1 MRRPSTLPST
11 GPRIIKRQKSRDMK
25 KTVIFDIGGVLAGYN
40 WRDFMYTLFKDE
52 KKVDILYDIMF
63 KHGIW
68 DELDRGVWSE
78 EQLLSAFI
86 ELGPEYEKEI
96 REFYEKA
103 PQALKL
109 NDYAKSWIKS
119 VKAKGCRVLYLSNY
133 SEHVIEGNYGAL
145 GFLHLMDGGV
155 FSCYEHKIKPN
166 ADIYECICEKY
177 GLDKKE
183 CIFIDD
189 HEANVTGARDF
200 GMNAVLFKDY
210 EQARREVEQ
219 FIEGK

>member
-68 DELDRGVWSE
+68 DELDRGVWTE
-78 EQLLSAFI
+78 EQLLDAFI
-86 ELGPEYEKEI
+86 KLGPDYEKEI

-109 NDYAKSWIKS
+109 NDYAKPWIKS
-119 VKAKGCRVLYLSNY
+119 IKEKGCRVLYLSNY
-133 SEHVIEGNYGAL
+133 SEHVIEGNYAAL
-145 GFLHLMDGGV
+145 AFLHLMDGGV

-200 GMNAVLFKDY
+200 GMQAILFKDY
-210 EQARREVEQ
+210 EQARQEVEQ